1 MNWQVV
7 VELEAASL
15 EQVLAQLAAQAVS
28 PAVLDRVRATLTA
41 QFVAAAPWVSVY
53 APGPSLGGVQNFFVV
68 QAGALEQAQLE
79 LYLY

>member
-7 VELEAASL
+7 IELEAASL

-28 PAVLDRVRATLTA
+28 PAVLDRVRAILTA
-41 QFVAAAPWVSVY
+41 HFVAAAPVVSVF
-53 APGPSLGGVQNFFVV
+53 APGPSLSGARNFFVV
-68 QAGALEQAQLE
+68 QAGAIDHLQLE